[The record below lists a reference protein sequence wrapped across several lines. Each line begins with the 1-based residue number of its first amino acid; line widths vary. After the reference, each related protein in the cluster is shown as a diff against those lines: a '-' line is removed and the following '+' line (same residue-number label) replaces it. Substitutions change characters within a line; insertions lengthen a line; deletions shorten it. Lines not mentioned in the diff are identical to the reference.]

1 VTALDA
7 SWPWWPNLGVA
18 AAGVGALLA
27 VSAVVNVFRSAS
39 GA

>member
-27 VSAVVNVFRSAS
+27 VWAVNVFRSAS